1 MNSPWRDEL
10 SLLRLRYLQVI
21 TVGSIALAAV
31 LLIPVLL
38 DSARAGAL
46 NSGSLTIV
54 LGFIALNAGWLSLA
68 NSRYRALAGYG
79 ELATLTVVTLVA
91 PIEIYPITGILALV
105 TAAVIANTTVY
116 VLANGLVLG
125 KIALDT
131 IQLVLGTPGVVPEN
145 LSTFTRP
152 MIMLAFV
159 SIVIR
164 YFLNGGRRAVA
175 NSRSTADL
183 LQATADVGQVV
194 SQILNLDELLD
205 HAVNLIRT
213 RFKHYH
219 VQIFMV
225 NDTRDQALLVASTGD
240 IGKRLLER
248 GHQLAVGSQS
258 VIGQVVLRGA
268 PVVVNDTHHDPVY
281 YQNELLPDTRAEL
294 ALPIRDGAQII
305 GVLDIQGVH
314 ANAFGQSDLQALQI
328 MTDLLATAIRNA
340 RLFKQ
345 QAETAQENER
355 LYRDSVTNLREIQRL
370 NQQLTRS
377 AWQEYQLNNR
387 AATGVTLEHD
397 RMIPATE
404 WSESLIR
411 AGEEGRIVEAD
422 DSHKSVAVP
431 LMLRGEVIGAIE
443 VEPGTETSQETVEM
457 VQAVANRL
465 ALSLENARLYE
476 ATLQAAAQE
485 QRINDIA
492 ARFQSVATVDE
503 LLRITLAE
511 LSETLGAERGS
522 IRLGRFS
529 MENGGTP
536 S

>member
-1 MNSPWRDEL
+1 MNTIWRDEL
-10 SLLRLRYLQVI
+10 SVLRQRYLQVI
-21 TVGSIALAAV
+21 AVGSIALAAI

-46 NSGSLTIV
+46 NNRSLMIV
-54 LGFIALNAGWLSLA
+54 LGFIALNVVWLSLA
-68 NSRYRALAGYG
+68 NTRYQIVVGYG
-79 ELATLTVVTLVA
+79 QLATLIVVTLVA

-105 TAAVIANTTVY
+105 TAAVIANTWGY
-116 VLANGLVLG
+116 LLANVLILG
-125 KIALDT
+125 KIALDA
-131 IQLVLGTPGVVPEN
+131 ILLIMGAPGIVPEN
-145 LSTFTRP
+145 LSVYTRP

-183 LQATADVGQVV
+183 LQSTADVGQVI
-194 SQILNLDELLD
+194 SQILDLDELLN
-205 HAVNLIRT
+205 HAVELIRN

-219 VQIFMV
+219 VQVFMV

-240 IGKRLLER
+240 VGKRLIER

-258 VIGQVVLRGA
+258 VIGQVVLRGTA
-268 PVVVNDTHHDPVY
+268 VVVNNTHHDPVY

-294 ALPIRDGAQII
+294 ALPIKDGAQIV
-305 GVLDIQGVH
+305 GVLDIQSTH
-314 ANAFGQSDLQALQI
+314 ADAFGKSDLQALQI
-328 MTDLLATAIRNA
+328 TADLLATAIRNA
-340 RLFKQ
+340 GLFQKQ
-345 QAETAQENER
+345 TETMQENER

-377 AWQEYQLNNR
+377 AWQEYQFNNR
-387 AATGVTLEHD
+387 AATGVTLEQD
-397 RMIPATE
+397 NLIPATE
-404 WSESLIR
+404 WSEPLIR
-411 AGEEGRIVEAD
+411 AGEEARIVETDEARR
-422 DSHKSVAVP
+422 SVAVP

-443 VEPGTETSQETVEM
+443 VEPGAQTGQETVEM

-522 IRLGRFS
+522 IRLGRFGV
-529 MENGGTP
+529 ENGGTP